1 MSKRTWK
8 GEPFVLFV
16 EGYSDLHFYA
26 EMLEHLGLHKLAFIQ
41 DLGGNG
47 RPFLM
52 NQARLLLKPD
62 NLEKIRAVAVIY
74 DSDGQAENAFNSARR
89 SLRDA
94 VGVSVQQPGAWH
106 VHEEVAYGIFVAGTE
121 PGQVEMES
129 VAWQSWMD
137 DEAHQALG
145 QCVESYIACAE
156 QALARTGG
164 RLQSPDKVR
173 IGALLAAIH
182 EDDPRLGPATQAR
195 KFDLNSNAFAS
206 LREFFEGVRPR
217 LGTA

>member
-8 GEPFVLFV
+8 GEPLILFV

-26 EMLEHLGLHKLAFIQ
+26 EMLEHLGLNKQVFIQ

-47 RPFLM
+47 RPSLM
-52 NQARLLLKPD
+52 TQASLLLKPD

-74 DSDGQAENAFNSARR
+74 DSDGKAEDAFESARG

-94 VGVSVQQPGAWH
+94 VAVNVPGPGSWH
-106 VHEEVAYGIFVAGTE
+106 VHEGVAFGIFVAGTE

-129 VAWQSWMD
+129 VAWQSWME
-137 DEAHQALG
+137 DETRHSLG

-156 QALARTGG
+156 QALARAGG
-164 RLQSPDKVR
+164 KLQSPDKVR

-182 EDDPRLGPATQAR
+182 EDDPRLGPATRAR
-195 KFDLNSNAFAS
+195 NFDLDSRAFSS
-206 LREFFEGVRPR
+206 LRLFFEGVRSR
-217 LGTA
+217 LVTA